1 MNIPWLARVVFLAA
15 ASLLAGQSPTQEVLR
30 EADRAYRAKEIP
42 KAVRLFEQALE
53 TDPVLVPAHMM
64 LGIIHAQQNQ
74 TDRAKEHFEAVVK
87 AQPQNA
93 AAHFFLARIAA
104 SEANWAKAASHF
116 RAALENGHPDRDSA
130 IVGLAAA
137 EVHLGEP
144 AAALTRLTALGLPA
158 EPRNA
163 AAYHAAAALAHR
175 WLEDPR
181 RAAESLEKAIE
192 ANLADPAL
200 REQLSE
206 ALVAAGEY
214 SESLTEAIQA
224 QRKFPDHAGIQYQLG
239 IAGFYI
245 SGSPFTSL
253 ALRNLKD
260 VAPEDTRNLVLEGL
274 VQLQREEFGTAVELL
289 RKADAAGAP
298 RSRLFLAVALAENSE
313 FDAAE
318 NVLVQAREVLDRARE
333 LERGDEEDEE
343 RLRRER
349 PIHQNHPPADVEDQ
363 DDGAGEQELREG
375 RAEQRV
381 LLRPDEVPLISRV
394 VPAEAYLLEPLG
406 PEGAHD
412 PDPGDVL
419 LERTGHVAE
428 LP

>member
-87 AQPQNA
+87 AQPKNA

-104 SEANWAKAASHF
+104 SEANWAMAASHF
-116 RAALENGHPDRDSA
+116 RTALENGNPDRDSA

-137 EVHLGEP
+137 EVRLGEP

-175 WLEDPR
+175 CLEDPR
-181 RAAESLEKAIE
+181 RAAESLEKAVE

-200 REQLSE
+200 RE
-206 ALVAAGEY
+206 
-214 SESLTEAIQA
+214 
-224 QRKFPDHAGIQYQLG
+224 
-239 IAGFYI
+239 
-245 SGSPFTSL
+245 
-253 ALRNLKD
+253 
-260 VAPEDTRNLVLEGL
+260 
-274 VQLQREEFGTAVELL
+274 
-289 RKADAAGAP
+289 
-298 RSRLFLAVALAENSE
+298 
-313 FDAAE
+313 
-318 NVLVQAREVLDRARE
+318 
-333 LERGDEEDEE
+333 
-343 RLRRER
+343 
-349 PIHQNHPPADVEDQ
+349 
-363 DDGAGEQELREG
+363 
-375 RAEQRV
+375 
-381 LLRPDEVPLISRV
+381 
-394 VPAEAYLLEPLG
+394 
-406 PEGAHD
+406 
-412 PDPGDVL
+412 
-419 LERTGHVAE
+419 
-428 LP
+428 